1 MPRIWLAMVL
11 FWLCG
16 PAWALLPATLDSA
29 DLRLSLG
36 PSMAY
41 LEDSKGMLS
50 AEQVG
55 ALESVGGMGGK
66 GSTLAEGQLYSGN
79 PLQVKKD
86 LERIAALTPSDV
98 KAAMQRWLDSSAQ
111 RRLSTDLQQLQQ
123 QTLMQLKPGPD
134 DAVDTGH

>member
-29 DLRLSLG
+29 YLRLSLG

-55 ALESVGGMGGK
+55 ALSDERFTPVNGEHANLGKNDSVWWFKVRLNNRLAQDLAGP
-66 GSTLAEGQLYSGN
+66 GSQL
-79 PLQVKKD
+79 P
-86 LERIAALTPSDV
+86 P
-98 KAAMQRWLDSSAQ
+98 
-111 RRLSTDLQQLQQ
+111 
-123 QTLMQLKPGPD
+123 
-134 DAVDTGH
+134 